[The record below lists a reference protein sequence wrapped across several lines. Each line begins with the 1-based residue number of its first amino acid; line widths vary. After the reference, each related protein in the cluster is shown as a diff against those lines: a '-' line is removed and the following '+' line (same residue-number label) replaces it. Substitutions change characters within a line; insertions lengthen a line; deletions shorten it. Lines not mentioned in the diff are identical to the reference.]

1 MIAFQLKRSSRDL
14 VGHAILI
21 LFPLILIFFFDY
33 LYKNI
38 SIETGMG
45 MGGQS
50 RITALAIGFALTF
63 QIYGSVISFETLA
76 EDLYSPMHDRIFAS
90 PVEIRSI
97 ILSILVSSTVVS
109 FLQTSILLVFSSII
123 LGASFPSL
131 LLVLLVLL
139 VSVVFN
145 QLFGTVLLFLTGGVK
160 TANMVTTIY
169 GSIVPMTVGLYF
181 PLPQTA
187 FFRILRLYGTPMGL
201 ANTASLAVMEGQ
213 HRLFL
218 ICFAVLVILI
228 ALLFFCLRPLV
239 RRISR

>member
-14 VGHAILI
+14 VGQAVLI

-63 QIYGSVISFETLA
+63 QIYGSALSFETLA
-76 EDLYSPMHDRIFAS
+76 EDLFSPMHDRIFAS
-90 PVEIRSI
+90 PADIRSI
-97 ILSILVSSTVVS
+97 VLSILLSSIIIS
-109 FLQTSILLVFSSII
+109 FLQSSILLLFSSII

-131 LLVLLVLL
+131 PLVMLVLL
-139 VSVVFN
+139 VSVIFN
-145 QLFGTVLLFLTGGVK
+145 QLLGTVLMLLTGGVK

-169 GSIVPMTVGLYF
+169 GSLVPMAVGLYF
-181 PLPQTA
+181 PLPQGT
-187 FFRILRLYGTPMGL
+187 FFRLLRLYGTPMSL
-201 ANTASLAVMEGQ
+201 ANTASLAVMEGNL
-213 HRLFL
+213 RLFL
-218 ICFAVLVILI
+218 ICLVSLLSLI
-228 ALLFFCLRPLV
+228 VLLFFCLRPLV
-239 RRISR
+239 RRISI